1 MVLVDGGLRNNYPVD
16 LAREMGADIIIG
28 VTVQGAAK
36 TAEDLEGTM
45 SIISQIVDVN
55 CKNKLEENLAMT
67 DLHIAVDTKGFNAA
81 SFSASAI
88 DTLVRRGEE
97 EAMRHWG
104 DIIALKQRIGIDDSF
119 RPVIHHPLRPKVMT
133 EKHHVAS
140 YKFENMTPVDERFLR
155 QKFHLDKRDSI
166 DANLSQQLTTSMRVD
181 LFYQTAE
188 CHLVPEGKDVCVVLS
203 AGNRKSLQ
211 LHAGLRYDTE
221 DYAALQVGLDIP
233 LKSAVPMDVDI
244 TLRLG
249 KRLMAKGEL
258 TVHPRSFT
266 RPKISYAFRRNDID
280 VYINGDRDYNILY
293 NQSQAE
299 LTPFN
304 FYLRH
309 FNMQI
314 GLRWDYM
321 HYRNKLGS
329 DESKQVTLENEHF
342 FSYRARLIFNSE
354 DNWYFPSRGA
364 NFKAEYAY
372 VTDNFAQLDGKAG
385 MSDVNANWRKSFTFG
400 GRFTIQPMIYGRL
413 LFGSTV
419 PPVFGNTVGGD
430 FFGHYIEQQMPFAGI
445 GNMEYAY
452 NHFAALQLQAQQ
464 RIGSNHYVLLRLA
477 GAQHADSLDELFDY
491 RTMLGAQLAYY
502 FNTMFG
508 PVGATLGYSN
518 RTKEPYLYV
527 NIGYEF

>member
-1 MVLVDGGLRNNYPVD
+1 
-16 LAREMGADIIIG
+16 
-28 VTVQGAAK
+28 
-36 TAEDLEGTM
+36 
-45 SIISQIVDVN
+45 
-55 CKNKLEENLAMT
+55 
-67 DLHIAVDTKGFNAA
+67 
-81 SFSASAI
+81 
-88 DTLVRRGEE
+88 
-97 EAMRHWG
+97 
-104 DIIALKQRIGIDDSF
+104 
-119 RPVIHHPLRPKVMT
+119 
-133 EKHHVAS
+133 
-140 YKFENMTPVDERFLR
+140 
-155 QKFHLDKRDSI
+155 
-166 DANLSQQLTTSMRVD
+166 
-181 LFYQTAE
+181 
-188 CHLVPEGKDVCVVLS
+188 
-203 AGNRKSLQ
+203 
-211 LHAGLRYDTE
+211 
-221 DYAALQVGLDIP
+221 
-233 LKSAVPMDVDI
+233 
-244 TLRLG
+244 
-249 KRLMAKGEL
+249 
-258 TVHPRSFT
+258 
-266 RPKISYAFRRNDID
+266 
-280 VYINGDRDYNILY
+280 
-293 NQSQAE
+293 
-299 LTPFN
+299 
-304 FYLRH
+304 
-309 FNMQI
+309 MQI